1 MGKHVRNLKLV
12 LSSRDLLKPPTGDL
26 IFSAVLGHCR
36 SLKKLTIE
44 YEDHDTAS
52 YSLLVQALST
62 LTQLEAL
69 HILRSEYY
77 VYSSLTSYHISS
89 ALNHRLLNAIVDH
102 HCSRLRSLSLN
113 SLTPLHASTYRKIR
127 DTATHL
133 REIYVT
139 RDIDVE
145 LRSVLAEPQR
155 WACAGHLQ
163 HIRLVDCQGVHA
175 AIFSNQL
182 AAGIFGHP
190 RTVYLSACGDNSDQ
204 EDLPRA
210 PKWNIPRLELL
221 QLDHFALWEMN
232 YLGQIHTQVVRIN
245 QTWQHGCEQL
255 IEALKDAAMF
265 PGVQVLKIV
274 KWWEEEYFGDLQE
287 ACRSRGINAVELV
300 EYQYN

>member
-1 MGKHVRNLKLV
+1 MGRHVRNLKLV
-12 LSSRDLLKPPTGDL
+12 LSSRYCEQLPAGDL

-36 SLKKLTIE
+36 SLRKLTIQHQ
-44 YEDHDTAS
+44 DHNTAS

-69 HILRSEYY
+69 HILGSEYD
-77 VYSSLTSYHISS
+77 VHSSLTSSHHISS
-89 ALNHRLLNAIVDH
+89 TLNHRLLNTVFDH
-102 HCSRLRSLSLN
+102 HCSRLRSLSLKC
-113 SLTPLHASTYRKIR
+113 LTPLHASTYRKIR

-133 REIYVT
+133 REIDIT
-139 RDIDVE
+139 RVIDVK

-163 HIRLVDCQGVHA
+163 HIHLAWCEGVHA

-182 AAGIFGHP
+182 AAGVFGHP
-190 RTVYLSACGDNSDQ
+190 RTVSLAVCGDDSDQ

-221 QLDHFALWEMN
+221 ELHYFAPWEMN
-232 YLGQIHTQVVRIN
+232 YLGQIHTQVARMN

-265 PGVQVLKIV
+265 PGVQVLKIAD
-274 KWWEEEYFGDLQE
+274 WWEEECIGDLQE

-300 EYQYN
+300 EYN